1 MVVSSETVDEAG
13 DPTWHEQDCVSLQRD
28 AELFLMSH
36 PDPQV
41 LPDRTAIQIGEVWE
55 NLSLGSA
62 PRFLSF
68 PPEPRAPPRSPNC
81 SRVGGRVVG
90 EHPHPTP
97 VFGMDHLDHQAERLM
112 DYANGTTRPAVE
124 ASGRSR

>member
-1 MVVSSETVDEAG
+1 MVVSSETVDKAG
-13 DPTWHEQDCVSLQRD
+13 DPTWHDQDCVSLQRD

-55 NLSLGSA
+55 NPSLGSA

-68 PPEPRAPPRSPNC
+68 PTRTPSAAAVAELL

-97 VFGMDHLDHQAERLM
+97 VFGMDHQAERLM
-112 DYANGTTRPAVE
+112 D
-124 ASGRSR
+124 